1 MLLRLPGVYPPQ
13 ADTGMLAALLASEH
27 LDAESRVL
35 DLCTG
40 TGVLGVR
47 AAALGA
53 GCVTAV
59 DISRRAL
66 INTRLN
72 AALGRR
78 SLRIRRGDLTAPVR
92 GERFAL
98 VMCNPPYVPA
108 HDDALPVRGAARAWD
123 AGRNGRALLDRVC
136 VEAPEVLDRGGVL
149 LIAQS
154 ALSGVTKTRIML
166 EERGMRVEIAARVE
180 VPFGPVLSSRSSM
193 FEKRGLIASGQ
204 RSEELVV
211 VRAVR

>member
-13 ADTGMLAALLASEH
+13 ADTGMLAAMLPSEN
-27 LDAESRVL
+27 LDSASRVL

-40 TGVLGVR
+40 TGALGVH

-72 AALGRR
+72 AALRRR
-78 SLRIRRGDLTAPVR
+78 SVDTRRGDLTAPVR
-92 GERFAL
+92 GERFDL
-98 VMCNPPYVPA
+98 VICNPPYVPTP
-108 HDDALPVRGAARAWD
+108 DDALPVRGAARAWD
-123 AGRNGRALLDRVC
+123 AGRNGRALLDRIC
-136 VEAPEVLDRGGVL
+136 VEAPEVLDRDGVL

-154 ALSGVTKTRIML
+154 ALSGVAETEAIL
-166 EERGMRVEIAARVE
+166 AERGMRVGIAARVE
-180 VPFGPVLSSRSSM
+180 VPFGPVLSTRITM
-193 FEKRGLIASGQ
+193 LEKRGLIGSGQ